1 MTSPR
6 PVFIYSMTARGT
18 AFKNFFEPGEL
29 KKIIENPGQLRPS
42 GFDLATRDRA
52 RIIKGQYFE
61 VSSAERKRIRVYQDG
76 SVIARVSGDED
87 FLSWGQ
93 NTSNFDQSPRL
104 NTIALI
110 EFTLNFCRFCS
121 QLIPFL
127 EPKPQQVN
135 LKVDIR
141 HAFIGQEKLFLIPYT
156 VSSWAFTTTDG
167 RKDAPEESM
176 VRMINADTD
185 VLRLTPA
192 YAAYKLVSQIFYWFG
207 VEDEQIPYTSQSSTG
222 ERFVDQAL
230 IIHSRGS

>member
-1 MTSPR
+1 MTSHR

-42 GFDLATRDRA
+42 GFDLVTRDRA

-76 SVIARVSGDED
+76 SVIVRVSGDED

-93 NTSNFDQSPRL
+93 NTSNFDLSPRL

-110 EFTLNFCRFCS
+110 EFTLNFCRFCC
-121 QLIPFL
+121 QLVPFL
-127 EPKPQQVN
+127 EPKPSYVN

-141 HAFIGQEKLFLIPYT
+141 HAFIGHERLFLVPYT

-167 RKDAPEESM
+167 RRDAPEESM
-176 VRMINADTD
+176 VRVTAADTD
-185 VLRLTPA
+185 TLRKTPA
-192 YAAYKLVSQIFYWFG
+192 YAAYKLVRQVFYWFG
-207 VEDEQIPYTSQSSTG
+207 VEDENIPYTSQSSTG
-222 ERFVDQAL
+222 ERFVDSTL

>member
-6 PVFIYSMTARGT
+6 PVFIYSMTVRGT
-18 AFKNFFEPGEL
+18 TFKNFFEPGEL
-29 KKIIENPGQLRPS
+29 KKVIENPGQLRPS
-42 GFDLATRDRA
+42 GFDLVTRDRA

-76 SVIARVSGDED
+76 SVIVRVSGDED

-93 NTSNFDQSPRL
+93 NTSTFDISPRL

-121 QLIPFL
+121 QIIPFL

-141 HAFIGQEKLFLIPYT
+141 HAFIGQEKLFLIPDT

-176 VRMINADTD
+176 VRVTTADTD
-185 VLRLTPA
+185 TLRLTPA
-192 YAAYKLVSQIFYWFG
+192 YVAYNLVRQVFYWFG
-207 VEDEQIPYTSQSSTG
+207 VEEEHIPYTSQSSTG
-222 ERFVDQAL
+222 ERFVDQDL